1 MRKTLSVER
10 IGYAKDLSKI
20 ISLIISEK
28 NQFMNGSIINIDG
41 GMK

>member
-1 MRKTLSVER
+1 MKKLYQLKKG
-10 IGYAKDLSKI
+10 GYAKDLSKI